1 MKDFKRL
8 IIRFVLAVGIP
19 ALLLVGIY
27 VAVDPFKAVW
37 DYDDY
42 FAEDAAGNVR
52 AGINKGMI
60 SFANFNKY
68 NPSRRFDSFILGS
81 SVSITYRA
89 DEWKK
94 YLPEDA
100 RPFHF
105 DSSAESIHSMLLKLR
120 YIESCGNDIRNAL
133 IVMSV
138 KEFELYDRLKPP
150 YVNPWQI
157 DPDVSFVDYHWMYI
171 TSFYNREFLRSY
183 AAAKLF
189 NRETDVSYIKSI
201 DKESIRVIPEINEEI
216 SWQYDLDIVSDPKR
230 YASEHYADL
239 DRHDPEENPPYASAE
254 AMADLR
260 EIADIL
266 RRHATDYRVVIGP
279 RRNKSYTNHADV
291 DSLRSVF
298 GPGRVFDLSKDM
310 AYVADNDTAYYD
322 EIHYRQWVSADI
334 LSRLYSPS
342 NKSAGSGD

>member
-1 MKDFKRL
+1 MKGFKRL

-27 VAVDPFKAVW
+27 VWIDPFKAVW

-42 FAEDAAGNVR
+42 FSGDAAGEVR

-60 SFANFNKY
+60 SFANFNKH

-81 SVSITYRA
+81 SVSITYRVG
-89 DEWKK
+89 EWKK
-94 YLPEDA
+94 YLPEDS

-120 YIESCGNDIRNAL
+120 HIESCGNDIRNAL
-133 IVMSV
+133 LVISV

-183 AAAKLF
+183 AAARLF
-189 NRETDVSYIKSI
+189 GRETDVSYIKAI
-201 DKESIRVIPEINEEI
+201 DNERIRVIPEINEEI
-216 SWQYDLDIVSDPKR
+216 SWQYDIDITADPKL
-230 YASEHYADL
+230 YASEHYEVL
-239 DRHDPEENPPYASAE
+239 DQHAPEEYPSYATAE

-266 RRHATDYRVVIGP
+266 RRHATDYKVVIGP

-298 GPGRVFDLSKDM
+298 GPERVFDYTKEM
-310 AYVADNDTAYYD
+310 AHVADNDTAYYD
-322 EIHYRQWVSADI
+322 EIHYRQWVAADI
-334 LSRLYSPS
+334 LKRIYSPS
-342 NKSAGSGD
+342 GK